1 MKGYKHRHHHNSGR
15 AQRIAANK
23 ERKRQEREELRK
35 TAIAE
40 AKETIQ
46 FTNKYPRAT
55 FNWYGLEVPASF
67 VKSVKSIVQEY
78 LKDNEE
84 EV

>member
-1 MKGYKHRHHHNSGR
+1 MKGYNRRQHHNSGR
-15 AQRIAANK
+15 AQRIAANRK
-23 ERKRQEREELRK
+23 RKRQEREGLRK
-35 TAIAE
+35 AAIAE

-46 FTNKYPRAT
+46 FTNKYPRAI

-67 VKSVKSIVQEY
+67 VKSIMQEY
-78 LKDNEE
+78 LKDNGE

>member
-1 MKGYKHRHHHNSGR
+1 MNGYNRRQHRNGGR

-23 ERKRQEREELRK
+23 ERKRQEREKQRK
-35 TAIAE
+35 AGITE

-46 FTNKYPRAT
+46 FVNKYPRAV
-55 FNWYGLEVPASF
+55 FNWYGLDVPASF
-67 VKSVKSIVQEY
+67 VKSVMEKY
-78 LKDNEE
+78 LKDNGE